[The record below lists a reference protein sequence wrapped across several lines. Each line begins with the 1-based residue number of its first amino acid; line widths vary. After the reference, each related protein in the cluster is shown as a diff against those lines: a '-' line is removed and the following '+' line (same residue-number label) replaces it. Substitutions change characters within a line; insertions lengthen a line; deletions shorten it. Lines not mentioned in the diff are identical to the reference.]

1 MPKRLADHL
10 DRDTTVLGGG
20 SPRMAQRVGSDGEV
34 ETQPLCQGFQAVVE
48 SPESG
53 LVFTVSFLILPF
65 LISLKDAE
73 KVVGTAGTG
82 RPPVTELLEH
92 LLCAVQN
99 LNAHGSLR
107 LDTIVA
113 QHVAIKSGFLQ
124 MAQIGERH
132 PAKLEHQSGDSLGT
146 AETVRMGV
154 FIKKPAKSDDG
165 KRLFLTNVHSRIDLM
180 KQAVDIRSATRLHTT
195 IVDTTKHTHIRGNRI
210 GLQTTCVKMLFITAK
225 AVTGDLTERHTMDT
239 TKLAKRKKG
248 VLIDVRCR
256 IAALLSQTADIDI
269 GTSTKSIF
277 IHYLHH

>member
-1 MPKRLADHL
+1 MTK
-10 DRDTTVLGGG
+10 
-20 SPRMAQRVGSDGEV
+20 RVGSDGEV
-34 ETQPLCQGFQAVVE
+34 ETQPLCQRLQTVVE
-48 SPESG
+48 SSESG
-53 LVFTVSFLILPF
+53 LVFTVGSLILPL
-65 LISLKDAE
+65 LITVKNAE

-82 RPPVTELLEH
+82 RLPVPELVEH
-92 LLCAVQN
+92 LLCTVQN

-132 PAKLEHQSGDSLGT
+132 PAELEHQSSDSLGT
-146 AETVRMGV
+146 AETVRLGI

-165 KRLFLTNVHSRIDLM
+165 KRPFLTHVHPRIDLM
-180 KQAVDIRSATRLHTT
+180 KQAVDIRSTAGFHTP
-195 IVDTTKHTHIRGNRI
+195 IIDTPKHTHIRGNRI
-210 GLQTTCVKMLFITAK
+210 GLQTTFVKVLFVTAK
-225 AVTGDLTERHTMDT
+225 TLTGDLTERHTMDT